1 MKSLR
6 LGKVSIRESYVGES
20 LGKLTMFNANIIE
33 YPSANQFNHDP
44 KRKRELL
51 VTKKQRDKLFGLVKR
66 DGVTLIPISIYFN
79 EKGFVKLK
87 LGIAKGRKQHDK
99 RELIKQRDWDR
110 QKAIIIKNH
119 S

>member
-1 MKSLR
+1 
-6 LGKVSIRESYVGES
+6 
-20 LGKLTMFNANIIE
+20 MFNSNILE
-33 YPSANQFNHDP
+33 YPPANQFNHES

-51 VTKKQRDKLFGLVKR
+51 VTKKQRDKLLGLVKR
-66 DGVTLIPISIYFN
+66 DGMTLVPMTLYFN
-79 EKGFVKLK
+79 DKGLVKLK

>member
-1 MKSLR
+1 
-6 LGKVSIRESYVGES
+6 
-20 LGKLTMFNANIIE
+20 MFNANIIE
-33 YPSANQFNHDP
+33 YPSANLFNHDP

-79 EKGFVKLK
+79 EKGLVKLK

>member
-1 MKSLR
+1 MSIEFYNPKSKPFGPL
-6 LGKVSIRESYVGES
+6 SNDYIYP
-20 LGKLTMFNANIIE
+20 LTV
-33 YPSANQFNHDP
+33 PG
-44 KRKRELL
+44 

-79 EKGFVKLK
+79 EKGLVKLK

>member
-1 MKSLR
+1 
-6 LGKVSIRESYVGES
+6 
-20 LGKLTMFNANIIE
+20 MFNANILE
-33 YPSANQFNHDP
+33 YPPANQFNHES

-51 VTKKQRDKLFGLVKR
+51 VTKKQRDKLLGLVKR
-66 DGVTLIPISIYFN
+66 DGITLVPMTLYFN
-79 EKGFVKLK
+79 DKGLVKLK